1 MNDVCSERPF
11 RYTPG
16 TQFASLTPPNFRCY
30 IRDVSNALSRLS
42 DDLALSIRERTI
54 LNLIVSDYIR
64 EAIPVA
70 SEALARRHDLGVS
83 SATIRNDVMDLEQN
97 GFLTR
102 PHPSAGAIPLDKAY
116 RLHVETISVD
126 GPSRLPSEV
135 QSSARQRL
143 NVAERDIDEWRNE
156 AADVLAGLVG
166 NMAIA
171 TFPSSD
177 ETRIRHIELV
187 SLKDVLGLLII
198 VLEQAKVRQQLVRF
212 EMPVAPAEMQ
222 TISNKLNA
230 LLRGMSSREIE
241 TKPLELST
249 AEEDV
254 VGTTVDILREE
265 EASRYNDHFLAGLR
279 NLLSQPEFEDKDSL
293 EVVIRSIE
301 DGSLGRAVLAQAPDG
316 SVIRVVIGRENA
328 GDMLWPLS
336 IVLRRYGIPGE
347 MNGVIGAIGPVRM
360 EYGRTIAGVEF
371 MSALMTD
378 LVETVHA

>member
-1 MNDVCSERPF
+1 M
-11 RYTPG
+11 G
-16 TQFASLTPPNFRCY
+16 
-30 IRDVSNALSRLS
+30 
-42 DDLALSIRERTI
+42 
-54 LNLIVSDYIR
+54 
-64 EAIPVA
+64 
-70 SEALARRHDLGVS
+70 
-83 SATIRNDVMDLEQN
+83 LEQN

>member
-1 MNDVCSERPF
+1 M
-11 RYTPG
+11 
-16 TQFASLTPPNFRCY
+16 
-30 IRDVSNALSRLS
+30 
-42 DDLALSIRERTI
+42 ALSIRERTI

-135 QSSARQRL
+135 QFSARQRL

>member
-1 MNDVCSERPF
+1 M
-11 RYTPG
+11 
-16 TQFASLTPPNFRCY
+16 
-30 IRDVSNALSRLS
+30 
-42 DDLALSIRERTI
+42 
-54 LNLIVSDYIR
+54 
-64 EAIPVA
+64 
-70 SEALARRHDLGVS
+70 
-83 SATIRNDVMDLEQN
+83 
-97 GFLTR
+97 
-102 PHPSAGAIPLDKAY
+102 
-116 RLHVETISVD
+116 D

-156 AADVLAGLVG
+156 AAAVLAGLVG

-212 EMPVAPAEMQ
+212 ETPVAPAEMQ

-293 EVVIRSIE
+293 EIVIRSVE

-336 IVLRRYGIPGE
+336 IVLRRYGIPGA

>member
-1 MNDVCSERPF
+1 MS
-11 RYTPG
+11 
-16 TQFASLTPPNFRCY
+16 PNT
-30 IRDVSNALSRLS
+30 LSRLS
-42 DDLALSIRERTI
+42 EDVSLSVRERTI

-102 PHPSAGAIPLDKAY
+102 PHPSAGAVPLDKAY

-135 QSSARQRL
+135 QSSAKQRL
-143 NVAERDIDEWRNE
+143 NAAERDIDEWRNE
-156 AADVLAGLVG
+156 AAAVLAGLVG

-212 EMPVAPAEMQ
+212 ETPVAPAEMQ

-241 TKPLELST
+241 TKPLELSA

-265 EASRYNDHFLAGLR
+265 EGMPPDDHVA
-279 NLLSQPEFEDKDSL
+279 
-293 EVVIRSIE
+293 
-301 DGSLGRAVLAQAPDG
+301 
-316 SVIRVVIGRENA
+316 
-328 GDMLWPLS
+328 
-336 IVLRRYGIPGE
+336 
-347 MNGVIGAIGPVRM
+347 
-360 EYGRTIAGVEF
+360 
-371 MSALMTD
+371 
-378 LVETVHA
+378 

>member
-1 MNDVCSERPF
+1 M
-11 RYTPG
+11 
-16 TQFASLTPPNFRCY
+16 SLS
-30 IRDVSNALSRLS
+30 V
-42 DDLALSIRERTI
+42 RERTI

-126 GPSRLPSEV
+126 GPSSRLSPDV
-135 QSSARQRL
+135 RSSARERL
-143 NVAERDIDEWRNE
+143 NAAERDIDEWRNE
-156 AADVLAGLVG
+156 AAAVLAGLVG

-212 EMPVAPAEMQ
+212 ETPVAPAEMQ

-293 EVVIRSIE
+293 EVVIRSVE
-301 DGSLGRAVLAQAPDG
+301 DGSLGRAVLAQAPEG
-316 SVIRVVIGRENA
+316 SVVRVIIGRENA
-328 GDMLWPLS
+328 GDMLRPLS

-360 EYGRTIAGVEF
+360 EYGRTISGVEF

-378 LVETVHA
+378 LVKTVHA

>member
-1 MNDVCSERPF
+1 MF
-11 RYTPG
+11 
-16 TQFASLTPPNFRCY
+16 
-30 IRDVSNALSRLS
+30 LSF
-42 DDLALSIRERTI
+42 RERTI

-64 EAIPVA
+64 EAAPVA
-70 SEALARRHDLGVS
+70 SEALARRHGLGVS

-102 PHPSAGAIPLDKAY
+102 PHPSAGAVPLDKAY

-126 GPSRLPSEV
+126 GPSRLPPEI
-135 QSSARQRL
+135 QSSAKQRL
-143 NVAERDIDEWRNE
+143 NAAERDIDEWRNE
-156 AADVLAGLVG
+156 AAAVLAGLVG

-198 VLEQAKVRQQLVRF
+198 VLEQAKVRQQFVRF
-212 EMPVAPAEMQ
+212 ETPVPPAEMQ

-241 TKPLELST
+241 TRPLDLLSS

-254 VGTTVDILREE
+254 VDTTVDILREE
-265 EASRYNDHFLAGLR
+265 EASRYKDHFLAGLR
-279 NLLSQPEFEDKDSL
+279 NLLSQPEFENKDTL
-293 EVVIRSIE
+293 EIVIRSVE
-301 DGSLGRAVLAQAPDG
+301 DGSLGRAVLAQAPEG
-316 SVIRVVIGRENA
+316 SVVRVVIGREND
-328 GDMLWPLS
+328 GDVLWPLS
-336 IVLRRYGIPGE
+336 VVLGRYGIPGE

-360 EYGRTIAGVEF
+360 EYGRTIAGVEY
-371 MSALMTD
+371 MSTLMTD
-378 LVETVHA
+378 LVETVHV

>member
-1 MNDVCSERPF
+1 MV
-11 RYTPG
+11 
-16 TQFASLTPPNFRCY
+16 
-30 IRDVSNALSRLS
+30 LSF
-42 DDLALSIRERTI
+42 RERNI

-64 EAIPVA
+64 EATPVA

-102 PHPSAGAIPLDKAY
+102 PHPSAGAVPLDKAY

-126 GPSRLPSEV
+126 GPFRLPPDMEA
-135 QSSARQRL
+135 SAKQRL
-143 NVAERDIDEWRNE
+143 SEAEHDIDEWRTE
-156 AADVLAGLVG
+156 AAAVLAGLVG

-171 TFPSSD
+171 TLPSAN

-212 EMPVAPAEMQ
+212 ESPIAPNEMQ

-230 LLRGMSSREIE
+230 LLGGMSFREIE

-249 AEEDV
+249 TEEDV
-254 VGTTVDILREE
+254 VETTVDILRDE

-293 EVVIRSIE
+293 EVVIRSVE
-301 DGSLGRAVLAQAPDG
+301 DGSLGRAVLAQAPEG
-316 SVIRVVIGRENA
+316 SVVRVVIGREND
-328 GDMLWPLS
+328 GDVLWPLS
-336 IVLRRYGIPGE
+336 VVLGRYGILGE
-347 MNGVIGAIGPVRM
+347 LNGVIGAIGPVRM
-360 EYGRTIAGVEF
+360 EYGRTIAGVEY
-371 MSALMTD
+371 MSTLMTD